1 MAEIRAPATVRRY
14 VASIAIVHRVVGF
27 GKTVSSPLVRLAVQR
42 MHRRKGRRQGQV
54 QGLTSPLRQRLLEAA
69 GDRLIDVRNRALLA
83 VAYDAM
89 LRRAELTSLQVADL
103 FEEIRGDATLLVQ
116 RSKTDGEGCGEI
128 VYLAR
133 DTVALLRTWLDCSGI
148 SDGRLFRSVGKGG
161 NVGEQ
166 LDPSQVPRI
175 FKAMAR
181 RAGLSAAV
189 VQGLSGHSAR
199 VGAAQDMIAAGIE
212 LPAILQAGRW
222 KSTAMVNRYGERLLA
237 CRSGAAQ
244 LAKLQRRY

>member
-1 MAEIRAPATVRRY
+1 
-14 VASIAIVHRVVGF
+14 
-27 GKTVSSPLVRLAVQR
+27 

-69 GDRLIDVRNRALLA
+69 GERLIDVRNRALLA

-133 DTVALLRTWLDCSGI
+133 DTVALLQTWLDCSGI
-148 SDGRLFRSVGKGG
+148 SDGRLFRSVGKGRERRRAARPESG
-161 NVGEQ
+161 PAHLQG
-166 LDPSQVPRI
+166 DG
-175 FKAMAR
+175 AAR
-181 RAGLSAAV
+181 RS
-189 VQGLSGHSAR
+189 
-199 VGAAQDMIAAGIE
+199 VG
-212 LPAILQAGRW
+212 
-222 KSTAMVNRYGERLLA
+222 Y
-237 CRSGAAQ
+237 SGAGPIRA
-244 LAKLQRRY
+244 